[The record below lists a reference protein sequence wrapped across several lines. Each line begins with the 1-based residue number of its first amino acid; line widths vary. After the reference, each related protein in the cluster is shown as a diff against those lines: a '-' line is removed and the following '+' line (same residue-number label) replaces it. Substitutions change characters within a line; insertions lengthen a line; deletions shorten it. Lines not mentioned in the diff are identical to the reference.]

1 MCGITGFF
9 LSKHNSNLYGDKL
22 ASNLEEMTL
31 TLWRRG
37 PDHND
42 TWINDSH
49 TLGLGHTRLSIRD
62 LSVKGNQP
70 MQSSCGRYVMV
81 YNGEIY
87 SHEDLKKKL
96 IEKNALLK
104 STSDT
109 EILLEYISQNGLA
122 DTLKKLNGMFAF
134 AIYDKKKDKLYLIR
148 DQIGIK
154 PLYWGKIG
162 NNFFFGSELKSI
174 KKFLGFENLINKTAL
189 NYFLKW
195 GFITSP
201 LSIYKDIYKV
211 MPGEIIEV
219 DSSINIKKKKYW
231 ELDNKIANKNLQIE
245 NLNFKEATLYLEKLI
260 NQSVKKRLVSDV
272 SVGCFLSGGIDSS
285 LIAYFM
291 QQNSQKKINTFTV
304 GFEEKDFNESQSAK
318 NISRF
323 IGTNHHEI
331 FFSDNDIV
339 DYFDRIIDIYDE
351 PFADPSQL
359 PTLLVCEYAKKYAT
373 VVLSGD
379 GGDELF
385 GGYDRYISANRSL
398 NFKSNLKINLLK
410 LSEIFPDKVQ
420 NIIGKIFLI
429 NDFARKSK
437 VYIDFHQEKNPE
449 QIYPFY
455 LAQFVNYRESIKDSI
470 FVSIADFD
478 KLTSLTENN
487 FEKFMYLDTTNYLP
501 ESVLAKVDRASMHHS
516 LEVRVPFLDPEIIEF
531 ATSVPVKYKIKNNTQ
546 KFILKEIFKNKF
558 PSALIQNKKKGFG
571 IPLDHWLRTKLLD
584 RAKYYLSEQKL
595 KKHKVFEQD
604 YVHQLWENHLSG
616 KQNNGTNLWNI
627 IIMQKWLEENNH

>member
-9 LSKHNSNLYGDKL
+9 LSKDNSNLYGDKL

-331 FFSDNDIV
+331 FFSDKDIV

-385 GGYDRYISANRSL
+385 GGYDRYIETNKIYTNL
-398 NFKSNLKINLLK
+398 GQFKLHLLK
-410 LSEIFPDKVQ
+410 LINTFPENVQ
-420 NIIGKIFLI
+420 NLIGKIFDK
-429 NDFARKSK
+429 NYF
-437 VYIDFHQEKNPE
+437 FEKNNSYIQRYYNKSLE
-449 QIYPFY
+449 KIYSEH
-455 LAQFVNYRESIKDSI
+455 LAQFPDYKQAINPDFFKDIYNNKNLNSLIKNNYE
-470 FVSIADFD
+470 
-478 KLTSLTENN
+478 KL
-487 FEKFMYLDTTNYLP
+487 MYNDTLNYLP
-501 ESVLAKVDRASMHHS
+501 ECILSKVDRASMYNS

-531 ATSVPVKYKIKNNTQ
+531 AWNLPIKFKIYKNKQ
-546 KFILKEIFKNKF
+546 KIILKEILNKKF
-558 PSALIQNKKKGFG
+558 PSNLIQKKKIGFG
-571 IPLDHWLRTKLLD
+571 IPIDNWLRTKLFN
-584 RAKYYLSEQKL
+584 RSKYYLSEQKL
-595 KKHKVFEQD
+595 KKYKIFNST
-604 YVHQLWENHLSG
+604 YVNHLWN
-616 KQNNGTNLWNI
+616 KHITQNENNGRKLWNI
-627 IIMQKWLEENNH
+627 IMMQKWMEENS